1 MTYPAGLT
9 TIRVRH
15 KVVSA
20 SGRPLKGNTVTA
32 VPAARVFGMD
42 GSIVEYEASTTIAA
56 DGTWELDLPQVDQA
70 AIRNK
75 GVHWLI
81 TEHIPGERAPKPHR
95 VASTMAHGAGPVDLA
110 EVLVAEVTS
119 KGVTIQA
126 GPVTDEAAAGLLDQ
140 GGQFATRLS
149 TTIATEV
156 PAPARQAAMEYLSED
171 PTVVDAAATRA
182 VAVGADPA
190 IAGAVAT
197 PGSAT
202 RQALTRSG
210 QLPVGRNELVLDIRN
225 FGADP
230 TGAALSDAA
239 FLAAFAELEARAA
252 AAGCQGGV
260 ILLGQ
265 GRYRLSADLT
275 VPDWC
280 ALEGESYRGTRIYST
295 APVAVRLGSRSSLR
309 KLHVLGDGTTAT
321 NGTSTGIKPAPNFG
335 RATIDQ
341 VMVSGCAI
349 GIDIES
355 HWSFKATQ
363 SQIQTCGVGVQLR
376 ERDVNEFVWS
386 GGHIGTCTT
395 GLIIRATAVGV
406 KWTLDQASIER
417 NLSRGLVVENGH
429 DVRSIT
435 VRDTYFEG
443 NPDGHILIE
452 GNHRNLAIDGVAFT
466 GAGAYCVSIAGGW
479 AATLRACQFRSTTT
493 GAKAIVTPGTTIAGL
508 LIEQPWYQPGMEPD
522 YAALAV
528 TGLVVIDGRYGSIF
542 GRGEAFGP
550 NLQLTPTTGVPA
562 APKNGDI
569 WATPTNVYVRLGGE
583 TLSFI
588 TSKDRRSFPR
598 TTAGPANLNLQPAGG
613 HPATPEN
620 GDVWMTN
627 SNMFVRI
634 GGVTYQVNLTA
645 V

>member
-1 MTYPAGLT
+1 MAYPANLT
-9 TIRVRH
+9 TLTATH

-20 SGRPLKGNTVTA
+20 SGRALKGNVYA
-32 VPAARVFGMD
+32 VPAERVWATD
-42 GSIVEYEASTTIAA
+42 GSIVEYEAKAVIAA
-56 DGTWELDLPQVDQA
+56 DGSYELVLPHIDQA
-70 AIRNK
+70 GIRNK
-75 GVHWLI
+75 GVPWKI
-81 TEHIPGERAPKPHR
+81 TEDVPGQPRSFWVAPM
-95 VASTMAHGAGPVDLA
+95 VAMGTGSVDVATMLTTAP
-110 EVLVAEVTS
+110 TS
-119 KGVTIQA
+119 RDTVIHA
-126 GPVTDEAAAGLLDQ
+126 GPVTDESMAAFALNPTS
-140 GGQFATRLS
+140 QFRGAVS
-149 TTIATEV
+149 DIIAN
-156 PAPARQAAMEYLSED
+156 D
-171 PTVVDAAATRA
+171 PNVTDAAATRA
-182 VAVGADPA
+182 VTIAADPA
-190 IAGAVAT
+190 IAGAVGT

-230 TGAALSDAA
+230 TGTTTADAA
-239 FLAAFAELEARAA
+239 FTAAFAELQARAT
-252 AAGCQGGV
+252 AAGSQGGV

-265 GRYRLSADLT
+265 AQYRLASTLT

-295 APVAVRLGSRSSLR
+295 AAVAVALGSRSGLR
-309 KLHVLGDGTTAT
+309 KLHVLGNGTTAT
-321 NGTSTGIKPAPNFG
+321 NGTNTGIKPAPDYG

-376 ERDVNEFVWS
+376 ERDVNEFAWH

-395 GLIIRATAVGV
+395 GIIIKATAVGV
-406 KWTLDQASIER
+406 KWTLTQASIER
-417 NLSRGLVVENGH
+417 NTSRGLVVENGH

-443 NPDGHILIE
+443 NPDGHILAD

-466 GAGAYCVSIAGGW
+466 GSGAYCVSIAGGW
-479 AATLRACQFRSTTT
+479 AATIRACQFRSTTT

-508 LIEQPWYQPGMEPD
+508 LIEQPWYQPGIEPD

-528 TGLVVIDGRYGSIF
+528 TGLVVIDARYGSIF
-542 GRGEAFGP
+542 GRGEASGP
-550 NLQLTPTTGVPA
+550 NIQLTPTPGVPA
-562 APKNGDI
+562 APRNGDI
-569 WATPTNVYVRLGGE
+569 WATPTTVYVRLGSE

-588 TSKDRRSFPR
+588 TSKDRRLFPR

-613 HPATPEN
+613 HPTAPEN

-627 SNMFVRI
+627 TNMFVRI
-634 GGVTYQVNLTA
+634 GGVTHQVNLT
-645 V
+645 VVP